1 MISEKGIMYKN
12 MFGSHIRIRKMK
24 LSLAL
29 VAMIASM
36 SSCGKS
42 DSSEIANNT
51 EKTDAESVESRDY
64 TIKIN
69 GSVIHINQ
77 DADEVISKLG
87 EPVSTY
93 ESPFCGIEG
102 KDILYSYDHFEMDV
116 YEAEGKKEVYD
127 IIFKD
132 DLITTGEG
140 GYIGDSIDHIV
151 QIYGEGDKKTDNS
164 VEYEGETMKLVFI
177 YKDNVVTSIQYIS
190 TIKGL

>member
-1 MISEKGIMYKN
+1 MYTDMLRN
-12 MFGSHIRIRKMK
+12 QIRIRKMK

-29 VAMIASM
+29 VVMIASVTG
-36 SSCGKS
+36 CGKS
-42 DSSEIANNT
+42 DIPELANNN
-51 EKTDAESVESRDY
+51 EITDDKHVESMDY
-64 TIKIN
+64 TIEIN
-69 GSVIHINQ
+69 GSMIHINQ
-77 DADEVISKLG
+77 NADEAIAKLG
-87 EPVSTY
+87 EPVSTF
-93 ESPFCGIEG
+93 ESPLCGIEG
-102 KDILYSYDHFEMDV
+102 KDILYTYDHFEMDV